1 MEGSTPPSDTA
12 WAMSEENVEIVR
24 RVYEIIA
31 DGFNEETVRA
41 AIANGLV
48 NPDAELDLRTA
59 YSDGPVVRLATLSE
73 FLDTQPWGRSTRL
86 EPESFRAVGTERV
99 LVFLR
104 LRGIGT
110 GSGVEVEAPIGSSGS
125 LTLWTRSGAL
135 HGKRPLWRDT
145 GMSEENMDAVKRAPD
160 AHNRRGVEALLD
172 EPNPEVEV
180 AFADSG

>member
-1 MEGSTPPSDTA
+1 
-12 WAMSEENVEIVR
+12 MSEENVEVVR
-24 RVYEIIA
+24 RVYEILA
-31 DGFNEETVRA
+31 DGFDEEAVHA
-41 AIANGLV
+41 AIDNGLV

-110 GSGVEVEAPIGSSGS
+110 GSGVEVEAPIAHL
-125 LTLWTRSGAL
+125 LTLRDRQVVRLASYIDRRKAL
-135 HGKRPLWRDT
+135 
-145 GMSEENMDAVKRAPD
+145 
-160 AHNRRGVEALLD
+160 EAAGLR
-172 EPNPEVEV
+172 E
-180 AFADSG
+180 

>member
-41 AIANGLV
+41 AIARGLV
-48 NPDAELDLRTA
+48 NPDVELDLRNV
-59 YSDGPVVRLATLSE
+59 YPDGPVVRLGTLSE
-73 FLDTQPWGRSTRL
+73 FLDTQPWGRSIRF

-99 LVFLR
+99 LVFVR

-110 GSGVEVEAPIGSSGS
+110 GSGGEVEAP
-125 LTLWTRSGAL
+125 LAHLVTL
-135 HGKRPLWRDT
+135 RD
-145 GMSEENMDAVKRAPD
+145 GQVVRLAAYIDPA
-160 AHNRRGVEALLD
+160 EALEAAGLR
-172 EPNPEVEV
+172 E
-180 AFADSG
+180 

>member
-110 GSGVEVEAPIGSSGS
+110 GSGVEVEAPIAHL
-125 LTLWTRSGAL
+125 LTLRDRQVVRLESYIDRGKALEAAGLREYGRSQPPRCQSA
-135 HGKRPLWRDT
+135 
-145 GMSEENMDAVKRAPD
+145 S
-160 AHNRRGVEALLD
+160 
-172 EPNPEVEV
+172 
-180 AFADSG
+180 

>member
-73 FLDTQPWGRSTRL
+73 FLDTQPWGRSTRF

-110 GSGVEVEAPIGSSGS
+110 GSGVEVEAPIAH
-125 LTLWTRSGAL
+125 LVTLRDGQVVRLASYIDRRNAL
-135 HGKRPLWRDT
+135 
-145 GMSEENMDAVKRAPD
+145 
-160 AHNRRGVEALLD
+160 EAAGLR
-172 EPNPEVEV
+172 E
-180 AFADSG
+180 